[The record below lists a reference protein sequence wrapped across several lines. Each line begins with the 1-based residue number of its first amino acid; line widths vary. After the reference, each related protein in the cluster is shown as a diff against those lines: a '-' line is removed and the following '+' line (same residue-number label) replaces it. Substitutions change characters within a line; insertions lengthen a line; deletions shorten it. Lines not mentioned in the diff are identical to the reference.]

1 MENRRL
7 ISLITPDG
15 RLELFIEKTKVPECL
30 ENQVLVEVQAA
41 PFNPIDLKG
50 LLAGATLSTLTWVTD
65 GKRFGIQGSIPND
78 KSSVLLSRIGKALV
92 FGREG
97 AGVVVAAGTS
107 AAAKR
112 LLGKTVA
119 VKGDGTYQKY
129 LLLDVDSCLEID
141 QDLSP
146 RQAASAFINP
156 LTALSML
163 MVMRSGGHSA
173 LINTAAASNLGQMLQ
188 RLCIAEEV
196 PLINIVRNTQQAG
209 ILSAIGAR
217 YVLNYEDARFSRTL
231 EKYILET
238 GATVAFDAIGGG
250 ELVGQLLNA
259 MHKVFSED
267 QGTPPTLNAG
277 LRKHLYIYGGLDP
290 SPTVIKR
297 SFGLDWGIEGFL
309 LDTHLREI
317 GSTEMERL
325 RNVVAAN
332 LTTIFASSYEEEISM
347 TEALNPE
354 ALVRMSEL
362 RTGGKY
368 LLNPSLD

>member
-7 ISLITPDG
+7 ISLITPEG
-15 RLELFIEKTKVPECL
+15 GLELFIEKAKVPECL

-50 LLAGATLSTLTWVTD
+50 LLAGAALSTLTQVTD
-65 GKRFGIQGSIPND
+65 GKRFGIQGSIPNN
-78 KSSVLLSRIGKALV
+78 KVSALLSRIGKALV
-92 FGREG
+92 LGREG
-97 AGVVVAAGTS
+97 AGVVVAAGAS

-119 VKGDGTYQKY
+119 VRRDGTYQKY
-129 LLLDVDSCLEID
+129 LLIDVNFCLQID
-141 QDLSP
+141 HDLSP
-146 RQAASAFINP
+146 RQGASAFINP

-196 PLINIVRNTQQAG
+196 PLINVVRNTQQAK
-209 ILSAIGAR
+209 ILNAIGAT

-231 EKYILET
+231 ENYIQET

-250 ELVGQLLNA
+250 ELAGQLLSA
-259 MHKVFSED
+259 MHRVFSD
-267 QGTPPTLNAG
+267 GRGNLPTLNAG
-277 LRKHLYIYGGLDP
+277 LRKRLYIYGGLNP

-297 SFGLDWGIEGFL
+297 SFGLDWSIEGFL

-317 GSTEMERL
+317 GSKEMERL
-325 RNVVAAN
+325 RNIVAAN

-354 ALVRMSEL
+354 VLVRMSEL

-368 LLNPSLD
+368 LLNPSWD

>member
-7 ISLITPDG
+7 ISLITPEAG
-15 RLELFIEKTKVPECL
+15 LELFIEKAKVPECG

-50 LLAGATLSTLTWVTD
+50 LLAGAEVSTLRQMTN
-65 GKRFGIQGSIPND
+65 GKRFGIQGDLLKN
-78 KSSVLLSRIGKALV
+78 KAEALLSRIGKALV

-97 AGVVVAAGTS
+97 AGVVIAAGTS
-107 AAAKR
+107 VAAKR

-129 LLLDVDSCLEID
+129 LLIDVNSCLQLD
-141 QDLSP
+141 QGLSP
-146 RQAASAFINP
+146 RQGASAYINP

-163 MVMRSGGHSA
+163 MITRSGGHSA

-188 RLCIAEEV
+188 RLCIAEQV
-196 PLINIVRNTQQAG
+196 PLINIVRSTQQAK
-209 ILSAIGAR
+209 ILGAIGATH
-217 YVLNYEDARFSRTL
+217 VLNYRDAQFSKTL

-238 GATVAFDAIGGG
+238 SATVAFDAIGGG
-250 ELVGQLLNA
+250 ELAGQLLNA
-259 MHKVFSED
+259 MHNVFSD
-267 QGTPPTLNAG
+267 DRGNLPTLNTG
-277 LRKHLYIYGGLDP
+277 LRKQLYIYGGLDR

-297 SFGLDWGIEGFL
+297 SFGLDWGIDGFL
-309 LDTHLREI
+309 LDTYLREM
-317 GSTEMERL
+317 GRTEIERL
-325 RNVVAAN
+325 RNIVASN

-347 TEALNPE
+347 TEALNAE
-354 ALVRMSEL
+354 ALIRMSEL

>member
-1 MENRRL
+1 MENKRL
-7 ISLITPDG
+7 ISLITPAG
-15 RLELFIEKTKVPECL
+15 GLELFIEKTKVPACL

-41 PFNPIDLKG
+41 PVNPIDLKG
-50 LLAGATLSTLTWVTD
+50 LLAGATLSTLTQVTD
-65 GKRFGIQGSIPND
+65 GKRPGIQGSIPKNEA
-78 KSSVLLSRIGKALV
+78 STLLSRVGKALV

-97 AGVVVAAGTS
+97 AGVVVATGTS
-107 AAAKR
+107 AASKR

-119 VKGDGTYQKY
+119 VRGDGTYQKY
-129 LLLDVDSCLEID
+129 LLIDNNSCLQLD

-146 RQAASAFINP
+146 RQGASAFINP
-156 LTALSML
+156 LTTLSML

-188 RLCIAEEV
+188 RLCIAEKV

-325 RNVVAAN
+325 RNFVAAN
-332 LTTIFASSYEEEISM
+332 LTTIFGSSYEDEISM